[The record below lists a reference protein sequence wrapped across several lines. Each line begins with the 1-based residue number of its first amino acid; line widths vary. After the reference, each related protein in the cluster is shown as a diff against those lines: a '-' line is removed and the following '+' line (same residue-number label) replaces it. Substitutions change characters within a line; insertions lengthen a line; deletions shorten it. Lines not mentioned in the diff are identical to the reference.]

1 MEYGEDAKA
10 ALRREFLEE
19 TGLSIEVTKF
29 LFVYACLY
37 KPFHSI
43 ELFFEV
49 KRVSGRLKNGFN
61 PEMGEDFQIITATTF
76 MPFEEIKRIPKVSL
90 HYVIQNI
97 TSFEPV
103 LKLRGYFKF
112 HWKCIN

>member
-1 MEYGEDAKA
+1 MESEKDTKA
-10 ALRREFLEE
+10 ALCKAFLEDS
-19 TGLSIEVTKF
+19 GLAIEVTEF
-29 LFVYACLY
+29 PFVYACLD

-49 KRVSGRLKNGFN
+49 KRVSGRLKNGSN
-61 PEMGEDFQIITATTF
+61 PEMGEGFQIITATTF

-112 HWKCIN
+112 QWKCIN